1 MGTTNDDGRER
12 PTATVGDERRRI
24 AVGAFKCPSWK
35 YSSMAEDSDHTDADV
50 DSARRTAPMS
60 EFTNRDVAIGF
71 LVFLVG
77 AVIVFGL
84 PLAV

>member
-1 MGTTNDDGRER
+1 
-12 PTATVGDERRRI
+12 
-24 AVGAFKCPSWK
+24 
-35 YSSMAEDSDHTDADV
+35 MAEDSDHTDADV